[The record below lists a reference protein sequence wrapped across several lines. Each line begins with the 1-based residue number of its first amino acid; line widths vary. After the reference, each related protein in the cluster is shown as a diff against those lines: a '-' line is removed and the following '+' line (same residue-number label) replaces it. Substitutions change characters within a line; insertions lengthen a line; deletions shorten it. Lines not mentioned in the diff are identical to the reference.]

1 MDDQVQLPFRQ
12 ALPVGEQVPLHG
24 LHRRGCAGQS
34 SARIL
39 FQIAEGFRAFF
50 HAGDLRVRAE
60 ALDPQPQTAG
70 AGTQI
75 QHTGRFY
82 ARKGLCSGLGHHLGI
97 RTGAEYARPHDQ
109 FKVQKAP
116 VTAQVLQRL
125 PRLPAQ
131 AEGLQPGSLRFGQWR
146 VRQPDIPPG
155 HQPEKFCGVVIR
167 IQASGR
173 RQTGFQLPHRV
184 PRVIPVTICLPP
196 GFRQH
201 RGHGRNG
208 HLDHAV
214 IRLKHR
220 EVLHPDAGLTMMRV
234 ARLSDRPHHEQ
245 LVADAHDQRQQQ
257 QLEEHPQADAAPGQH
272 AVQEYA
278 HDDHQD
284 QEAGAAARWKRVY
297 LRTFST
303 VRGSPAS

>member
-1 MDDQVQLPFRQ
+1 MLRKGPVEHKTVIPCFQCHGRFLRHLRLQMLHFLRRQIRRVGHDQVQLPFRQ

-24 LHRRGCAGQS
+24 LHRRGCAGQGS
-34 SARIL
+34 VHIL

-82 ARKGLCSGLGHHLGI
+82 ARKGLRGGLGHHLGVGA
-97 RTGAEYARPHDQ
+97 GAEHPRPHDQ

-131 AEGLQPGSLRFGQWR
+131 AEGLQPGSLRFGQGR

-167 IQASGR
+167 IRASGR

-184 PRVIPVTICLPP
+184 PRGHTCRYHLPSSGFSGSTGVTAAMATSI
-196 GFRQH
+196 
-201 RGHGRNG
+201 
-208 HLDHAV
+208 
-214 IRLKHR
+214 
-220 EVLHPDAGLTMMRV
+220 M
-234 ARLSDRPHHEQ
+234 LSS
-245 LVADAHDQRQQQ
+245 
-257 QLEEHPQADAAPGQH
+257 G
-272 AVQEYA
+272 
-278 HDDHQD
+278 
-284 QEAGAAARWKRVY
+284 
-297 LRTFST
+297 SNT
-303 VRGSPAS
+303 VRCCTQMPG